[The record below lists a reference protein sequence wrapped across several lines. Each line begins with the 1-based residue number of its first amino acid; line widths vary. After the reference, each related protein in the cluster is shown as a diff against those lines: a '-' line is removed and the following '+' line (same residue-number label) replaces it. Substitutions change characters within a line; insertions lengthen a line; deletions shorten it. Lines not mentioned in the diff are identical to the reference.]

1 MDTQR
6 TVNLY
11 LDLETWAGNTKPT
24 LNTIEAPA
32 NYKDPDKIQAYKV
45 ENLDKVYRKQAL
57 DSMKGEIICLC
68 YAINDGA
75 VVALTGTEE
84 DILTQFDDMLGG
96 YPWSIFIGHNILRFD
111 LPWLFHR
118 GVKFGL
124 KSLKFIVPHAKND
137 MAMVRDT
144 LNIFAGTAFGSDSWY
159 SLDELAQFLGLDS
172 KEFNGSEIHDLYLAG
187 NINKIIE
194 HCSYDV
200 SLVRTIYKMTQ

>member
-11 LDLETWAGNTKPT
+11 LDLETWAGNAKPT
-24 LNTIEAPA
+24 LDTIEAPA
-32 NYKDPDKIQAYKV
+32 NYTDPIKIQAYK
-45 ENLDKVYRKQAL
+45 EKNLDKAWRKQAL

-68 YAINDGA
+68 FAINDGD
-75 VVALTGTEE
+75 VVSLTGTEK
-84 DILTQFDDMLGG
+84 DILTQFDEVIGE
-96 YPWSIFIGHNILRFD
+96 YPWCILIGHNILRFD

-118 GVKFGL
+118 GIKFGL
-124 KSLKFIVPHAKND
+124 KGLKSIIPHAKND
-137 MAMVRDT
+137 TAMVRDT
-144 LNIFAGTAFGSDSWY
+144 LNIFAGIAFGSDSWY
-159 SLDELAQFLGLDS
+159 SLSELANFLGIPD

-187 NINKIIE
+187 NINKIVE